1 MTRLEIEKC
10 LEGMTILVDNREQ
23 PNTERYEQRVSSLS
37 VPYRRQTLSYGD
49 YAYNFTLP
57 NGNELYG
64 PDDLVTAPVVIE
76 RKMNLEEL
84 SGCLTQQR
92 KRFENEFLR
101 ASEHNAVVYLLVE
114 DATWEKLLAG
124 HYRTKF
130 RPESFF
136 ASLTAWIARYQI
148 RVIFCRHEVS
158 GKLIRELLYRE
169 LKEKLERGEY
179 G

>member
-10 LEGMTILVDNREQ
+10 LESMSVLVDNREQ
-23 PNTERYEQRVSSLS
+23 PSTERYDQRVKSLS

-49 YAYNFTLP
+49 YAYNFVMP
-57 NGNELYG
+57 DGMELYS
-64 PDDLVTAPVVIE
+64 PSMTVCAPAVVE

-92 KRFENEFLR
+92 KRFEEEFKR
-101 ASEHNAVVYLLVE
+101 ARSNNATVYLLIE
-114 DATWEKLLAG
+114 DANWEKLLAG
-124 HYRTKF
+124 HYRTRF

-148 RVIFCRHEVS
+148 RIIFCKHEIS
-158 GKLIRELLYRE
+158 GRLIKELLYRE
-169 LKEKLERGEY
+169 LKEKLERGDY

>member
-10 LEGMTILVDNREQ
+10 LETMTVLVDSREN
-23 PNTERYEQRVSSLS
+23 PKSDRYEQRVKALS
-37 VPYRRQTLSYGD
+37 VPYRRQTLGYGD
-49 YAYNFTLP
+49 YTFNFTMP
-57 NGNELYG
+57 DGMELY
-64 PDDLVTAPVVIE
+64 PPTATVYAPAVVE

-84 SGCLTQQR
+84 SCCFTQQR
-92 KRFENEFLR
+92 KRFEAEFER
-101 ASEHNAVVYLLVE
+101 AAENKAVVYLLIE

-136 ASLTAWIARYQI
+136 ASLTAWMARYKL

-158 GKLIRELLYRE
+158 GRLIKELLYRE
-169 LKEKLERGEY
+169 LKEKLERGDY